1 VRPENS
7 LEFEAALAEMVSNV
21 RTHEPDAIQYEVFK
35 SVDDCDTYVV
45 IEIYR
50 NQAAIENHRTT
61 DYLRTSIAK
70 TAALV
75 DGQKFEIKRY
85 ASPGTR

>member
-1 VRPENS
+1 
-7 LEFEAALAEMVSNV
+7 
-21 RTHEPDAIQYEVFK
+21 
-35 SVDDCDTYVV
+35 VV